1 MVWNSMWNTYVIIS
15 FQVRVIPNRNGLNH
29 KNFALSSVVKFCG
42 RCQNDDNLWAATLLY
57 SFSKIVSYNS
67 CDHGVAELG
76 EHVILE
82 DVTDPNIAW
91 IKLEKLFSYVF

>member
-1 MVWNSMWNTYVIIS
+1 MWNTYVIIS

-42 RCQNDDNLWAATLLY
+42 RCQNDDNLWAATLVY
-57 SFSKIVSYNS
+57 SFSNIASYNS
-67 CDHGVAELG
+67 CTIPGS
-76 EHVILE
+76 
-82 DVTDPNIAW
+82 DPNIAW